1 MKRVEILRFLWIC
14 TNVQPDEQ
22 VYDEQQTSV
31 HEAYQD
37 HFITSVFSNATYSFA
52 VVNLSSTNISSENTL
67 FLNPKAKHVFNLI
80 ELANI

>member
-22 VYDEQQTSV
+22 VYDEQQNSV

-37 HFITSVFSNATYSFA
+37 YFITSVFSNATYSFA